1 MQISNNT
8 TKDRNMDKD
17 YYKTKGVFET
27 KGDHMDEAEDFLDAI
42 SDIGLLDLEVSNDF
56 TYVGHAEVGLKCI
69 KIIPKTK
76 DLGVEKLFQIQFQ
89 VLSYEGD
96 FVKIRTVDGIHDDD
110 GIEEY
115 YYYDSEGNEHPAD
128 SDNFEEFMSDL
139 NVQ

>member
-8 TKDRNMDKD
+8 TKDKNMDKD

-69 KIIPKTK
+69 KKIPKTK
-76 DLGVEKLFQIQFQ
+76 DSGVEKLFQIQFCYGIKKFRIFFHPLQ
-89 VLSYEGD
+89 KRFFNRLYRYRPNCP
-96 FVKIRTVDGIHDDD
+96 RTI
-110 GIEEY
+110 
-115 YYYDSEGNEHPAD
+115 
-128 SDNFEEFMSDL
+128 
-139 NVQ
+139 